1 MDAVGTRIPAS
12 PWNPG
17 LANGGL
23 CVRGRAGLLHEARL
37 RLRLM
42 PSPSADP
49 VVWARSEARELKLD
63 QGRQF

>member
-42 PSPSADP
+42 PDALPLGGPRRLGSFGGPGIKI
-49 VVWARSEARELKLD
+49 RSR
-63 QGRQF
+63 